1 MQYKIILFFLGVYTN
16 AFTELCLFTY
26 FLLHDQKYD
35 IFDTMAEQYQV
46 ALSTHNTMDKHAFQD
61 FFEVCNQ
68 YLYDV
73 FRNSN
78 TEAMIIK
85 IILRMIG
92 LLFLDK
98 GFDRYNPESTEFANR
113 IMTYVR
119 QNFGALYQSVNETEW
134 ILFGSGLT
142 TLLCIEL
149 LQYKS
154 NDLTENKIAFLQ
166 QIPDENRRQV
176 IAYELLN
183 QLQKLDQPIFGNSH
197 WIDLFKLI
205 DPTEIDVNQL
215 NLTNS
220 FEILI
225 ICITKISQVLP
236 NNSSFENDI
245 FDYLDNR
252 IFNDCMQGKT
262 TNFEILSFE

>member
-1 MQYKIILFFLGVYTN
+1 MQYKIILSFLGVNTN

-26 FLLHDQKYD
+26 FLLHNQKYD
-35 IFDTMAEQYQV
+35 IFDTMAEQYQT

-73 FRNSN
+73 FKNSN

-92 LLFLDK
+92 LLFFEK
-98 GFDRYNPESTEFANR
+98 GFDRYNPESTEFANK

-119 QNFGALYQSVNETEW
+119 QNFSVLYQSVNETEW
-134 ILFGSGLT
+134 ILFGSGLI

-166 QIPDENRRQV
+166 QISDENQRQV
-176 IAYELLN
+176 MAYELLN
-183 QLQKLDQPIFGNSH
+183 QLQNSDQPLFGNSH
-197 WIDLFKLI
+197 WIDLFTMI
-205 DPTEIDVNQL
+205 DPTKIDANQL

-220 FEILI
+220 FETFI

-236 NNSSFENDI
+236 NNSSFENEI
-245 FDYLDNR
+245 ADYLENR
-252 IFNDCMQGKT
+252 IVNHCIEGKAKK
-262 TNFEILSFE
+262 FEILSF